1 MGEKKIK
8 HKDNGQIVCDPE
20 ILMGKPVVKGTRL
33 SVELILEKLANGES
47 MDDLLDAHPRL
58 TKEGIFSALGYASKV
73 LKTDIVEPLPERKHA
88 VRR

>member
-8 HKDNGQIVCDPE
+8 EKDVTQIVCDPA

-33 SVELILEKLANGES
+33 SVELILEKLSNGES
-47 MDDLLDAHPRL
+47 MDDILEAHPRL
-58 TKEGIFSALGYASKV
+58 TKEGIYSALGYASRV

>member
-8 HKDNGQIVCDPE
+8 HRDNDLIICDPE

-33 SVELILEKLANGES
+33 SVELILEKLSKGES
-47 MDDLLDAHPRL
+47 MDDILEAHPRL

-73 LKTDIVEPLPERKHA
+73 MKTDIVEPLPERKHA

>member
-8 HKDNGQIVCDPE
+8 HKDNELIACDPE

-33 SVELILEKLANGES
+33 SVELILEKLSNGES
-47 MDDLLDAHPRL
+47 MEDILTAHPRL

-73 LKTDIVEPLPERKHA
+73 L
-88 VRR
+88 